1 MWLVWLRRSRVA
13 EGVEIGIPYSSVE
26 LDTGFFMILS
36 ELQYEYSATEFI
48 RAAGERTLV
57 QGHYLAA

>member
-1 MWLVWLRRSRVA
+1 MWLVWLRQSRVA
-13 EGVEIGIPYSSVE
+13 ECVEIDIPYSSVE

-36 ELQYEYSATEFI
+36 ELQYEYGATEFI
-48 RAAGERTLV
+48 GAAGESTLV